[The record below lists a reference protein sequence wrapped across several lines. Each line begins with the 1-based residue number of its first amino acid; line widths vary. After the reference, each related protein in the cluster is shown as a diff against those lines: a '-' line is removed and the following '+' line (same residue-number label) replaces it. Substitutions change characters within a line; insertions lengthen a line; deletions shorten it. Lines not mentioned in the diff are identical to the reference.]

1 MKLVYIVIDIFCSLL
16 EIYITAVGF
25 SLRLCLIIT
34 NQILLSFFYFFITLI
49 YECQTEFV
57 NVISKPLA

>member
-25 SLRLCLIIT
+25 SLRLCLTMT
-34 NQILLSFFYFFITLI
+34 NQIFLGFIFLFFSL
-49 YECQTEFV
+49 
-57 NVISKPLA
+57 P